1 MPSTRFM
8 IRAYQR
14 IPVRCN
20 FYYMGEEF
28 LGKGTVTNLSRIGFR
43 ALGDHQVVP
52 GMELVARLSLPDH
65 AGSCVVSVD
74 IGLALVRWAHGPW
87 FGAKIVRLNPEAK
100 ERIGTFL
107 CTRLRQSCLS
117 H

>member
-1 MPSTRFM
+1 MPSTRFV

-43 ALGDHQVVP
+43 ALGDHLVMP
-52 GMELVARLSLPDH
+52 GMELVARLSLPDRV
-65 AGSCVVSVD
+65 GSVD
-74 IGLALVRWAHGPW
+74 VGLVLVRWVRGHW
-87 FGAKIVRLNPEAK
+87 FGAKMIRLNPGAK

-107 CTRLRQSCLS
+107 DTCVRPSCLS
-117 H
+117 P

>member
-1 MPSTRFM
+1 MPSTRFV
-8 IRAYQR
+8 IRAHQR

-43 ALGDHQVVP
+43 ALGDHQVMP
-52 GMELVARLSLPDH
+52 GMELVARLSLPGR
-65 AGSCVVSVD
+65 AGSVD
-74 IGLALVRWAHGPW
+74 VGLALVRWVRGHW
-87 FGAKIVRLNPEAK
+87 FGAKMIRLNPEAK

-107 CTRLRQSCLS
+107 STCLRSSCPLR
-117 H
+117 